1 MRKAAASNLLLRVPL
16 TIALLAA
23 LLLSGPALA
32 TTDSAFSLLETGL
45 SYLAPHLFDQ
55 LHPAPE
61 EQPAQMP
68 PAALL
73 TSLLDGSEPLGK
85 GIEPEN
91 EDILARALLS
101 LPLRQR
107 LLKVAVASV
116 DNRRLALIKLQ
127 AGDMRSGLF
136 RVNDLEDDAVS
147 SLRVAFSLP
156 LGLDEIDL
164 WSVVPGKDSKGVVHQ
179 PIFSLCADRDSFAKA
194 CSAPRDARDILGD
207 LGLIRFA
214 PEFLRYAGTG
224 QAQSPLQRLPQTAWS
239 VAPVGDNWPLLKTSC
254 KQDPRLPAASLARV
268 VVNLPVT
275 DNSVALT
282 IDDGPHPLVTSV
294 FLDILRK
301 YDVKATFFV
310 VGEKVEECP
319 ELLRRMVEEGHEI
332 GNHTY
337 SHPRL
342 GRVDQVEALA
352 QIRGGALA
360 IGKVSGQPTHLLR
373 PPGGGIAAHVLKAAT
388 AANSTIVLWT
398 HNTNDWTLD
407 DPEAIAANALRDL
420 RPGSIILMHQ
430 GTMSSARALPLIIE
444 GVQKKGLRIST
455 VGEMLSRAPVNVM
468 PITDIMA
475 LYQKHQL
482 EKE

>member
-1 MRKAAASNLLLRVPL
+1 MPNRAARNFLPVLALALTLLLPAR
-16 TIALLAA
+16 LLA
-23 LLLSGPALA
+23 S
-32 TTDSAFSLLETGL
+32 TDSAFDLLANSL
-45 SYLAPHLFDQ
+45 SHLAPHLLDQ
-55 LHPAPE
+55 FRPAPE
-61 EQPAQMP
+61 EQPGLMP

-73 TSLLDGSEPLGK
+73 TSLLDGGEPIGK

-91 EDILARALLS
+91 EDALARALLS

-116 DNRRLALIKLQ
+116 GDKHLALIKLQ

-147 SLRVAFSLP
+147 SLRVAFALP
-156 LGLDEIDL
+156 QGLDEIDL
-164 WSVVPGKDSKGVVHQ
+164 WSVVPGRDDKGVIHQ
-179 PIFSLCADRDSFAKA
+179 PIFSLCADRDSFDKA
-194 CSAPRDARDILGD
+194 AATPRDAGDILGN

-214 PEFLRYAGTG
+214 PEFLRYAKVDKG
-224 QAQSPLQRLPQTAWS
+224 QNAVQKLPDNAWS
-239 VAPVGDNWPLLKTSC
+239 VAPVADNWPLLKTSC
-254 KQDPRLPAASLARV
+254 KQDPRLAAAALARV
-268 VVNLPVT
+268 VVNVPVT

-301 YDVKATFFV
+301 YNTKATFFV

-319 ELLRRMVEEGHEI
+319 ELLRRMVDEGHEI

-342 GRVDQVEALA
+342 AHVDEVEALA
-352 QIRGGALA
+352 QIRGCALA
-360 IGKVSGQPTHLLR
+360 VGKVSGQPTHLLR

-388 AANSTIVLWT
+388 AANCTVVLWT

-407 DPEAIAANALRDL
+407 DPELIAANALRDL

-430 GTMSSARALPLIIE
+430 GTMASARALPLILE
-444 GVQKKGLRIST
+444 GVEKMGLRVST
-455 VGEMLSRAPVNVM
+455 VGEMLSRAPVNVL
-468 PITDIMA
+468 PIPEIMA
-475 LYQKHQL
+475 LYQRHQL